1 MENRA
6 LLFACIEKNIG
17 DDLFV
22 RTVCERYP
30 HTTFFI
36 TSDAEYGSLAKIPNL
51 RFDPH
56 LKKWMRASNMG
67 HGSAWKNAVGR
78 LLCRCCRLRVPACRC
93 AVNIV
98 GNSFKNQNYQ
108 GPADARWMRERLG
121 LAKEYFLLST
131 NFGPYTDPRWKQ
143 DFEEIFP
150 QMQDVCFRDKD
161 SFELFRQIPTVR
173 YAPDAIL
180 SLGRQP
186 SPKNGNTVLL
196 SVLDCR
202 MPERGPTLNQTGPIY
217 ETLMARCADFYVEQ
231 GLLVVLVE
239 SNAEQDHPAA
249 ERILAQCRNRQK
261 VDVFAYDGNLEP
273 LWQLYASAQK
283 VIATRLHTIILS
295 WLFDVPVVP
304 IVYDIKVDNILRSY
318 EFTGTRYDIHE
329 LDMVQPDTIE
339 RAFGAYSY
347 QVPEELIRAADGQFA
362 ALDRVLQK

>member
-51 RFDPH
+51 RFDGH
-56 LKKWMRASNMG
+56 LKQWMRASNMG
-67 HGSAWKNAVGR
+67 HGSAWKRAVGH
-78 LLCRCCRLRVPACRC
+78 LLCQYYRLRVPACRC

-98 GNSFKNQNYQ
+98 GNSFKNRDYG
-108 GPADARWMRERLG
+108 GPSDARWMRERLG
-121 LAKEYFLLST
+121 LVKDYYLLST

-143 DFEEIFP
+143 DFDEIFP
-150 QMQDVCFRDKD
+150 RMRDVCFRDRE

-186 SPKNGNTVLL
+186 SAQDGKTVLL
-196 SVLDCR
+196 SVLDCT
-202 MPERGPTLNQTGPIY
+202 MPERGTALNQSGPTY
-217 ETLMARCADFYVEQ
+217 ETLMAKCADFYAAQ
-231 GLLVVLVE
+231 GLPVVLVE
-239 SNAEQDHPAA
+239 SNAQQDHPAA
-249 ERILAQCRNRQK
+249 ERILARCRNKQK
-261 VDVFAYDGNLEP
+261 VDIFAYDGNLEP
-273 LWQLYASAQK
+273 LWQLYASAHK

-304 IVYDIKVDNILRSY
+304 VVYDMKVDNLLRACG
-318 EFTGTRYDIHE
+318 FTGTQYDIRG
-329 LDMVQPDTIE
+329 LDKVQPDAIE
-339 RAFGAYSY
+339 QAFDRYAYR
-347 QVPEELIRAADGQFA
+347 VPEELIRAADGQFA
-362 ALDRVLQK
+362 ALDKVLQK